1 MIGLRGANIQR
12 QGQFY
17 VTYDHSW
24 GKFLCMSLSHAFNF
38 FFVEELSETL
48 PRTFKESPSC
58 VFDSFSGLQDTAL
71 DLLAWVNERRFSM
84 PWRWTL
90 WSQTYTN
97 VLHHIE
103 NGNNFKWKNPYP
115 SDETEPTEDTESEK
129 KNMIKKI
136 KKRLQIF
143 EEREVAREM
152 YRLE

>member
-1 MIGLRGANIQR
+1 
-12 QGQFY
+12 
-17 VTYDHSW
+17 
-24 GKFLCMSLSHAFNF
+24 
-38 FFVEELSETL
+38 
-48 PRTFKESPSC
+48 
-58 VFDSFSGLQDTAL
+58 
-71 DLLAWVNERRFSM
+71 M

-97 VLHHIE
+97 VMRHIE
-103 NGNNFKWKNPYP
+103 NGSNFKWKHPYP
-115 SDETEPTEDTESEK
+115 SDETEPKEETESEK